1 MITEEPLIVLDTSVL
16 INYAHV
22 DRLDLVAG
30 CYAEA
35 RVVEQVQTELQ
46 RENQREALD
55 RALDAGIVTPCS
67 VTDPNDIAEAF
78 RIVYEERRGRGESFS
93 FVYARA
99 HGCILAID
107 DKRAV
112 NLFLRKHPALV
123 TATSKD
129 LMIRAIARKLIT
141 VQDADGIKVAWE
153 QECRYKLLFGSFQD
167 HFGQSQN

>member
-1 MITEEPLIVLDTSVL
+1 MSTDEPLIVLDTSVL
-16 INYAHV
+16 VNYAHV

-46 RENQREALD
+46 RANQREALI
-55 RALDAGIVTPCS
+55 RALNSGLVTPCE
-67 VTDPNDIAEAF
+67 VTDPNDVADAF
-78 RIVYEERRGRGESFS
+78 RIVYDERRGRGESFS

-112 NLFLRKHPALV
+112 NLFFRKHPALV

-129 LMIRAIARKLIT
+129 LMLRAISRKLIT
-141 VQDADGIKVAWE
+141 VPAADDIKIIWE
-153 QECRYKLLFGSFQD
+153 QECRYRLLFDSFGDQA
-167 HFGQSQN
+167 G